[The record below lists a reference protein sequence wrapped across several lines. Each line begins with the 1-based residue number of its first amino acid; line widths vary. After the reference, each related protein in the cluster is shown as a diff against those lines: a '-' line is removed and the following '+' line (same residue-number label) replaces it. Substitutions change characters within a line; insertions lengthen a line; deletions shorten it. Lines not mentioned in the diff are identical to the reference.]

1 VASAVFTRSSHF
13 YLFVLAGGVTIKAF
27 IYLSPVFPGKHFTT
41 ARFRSTT
48 RSERVRLRGLTK
60 AIPGTLQEGGAP
72 FETTHWTVVLEA
84 SKAVSDEAAR
94 KALAVFSEAYWPP
107 LYTFVRR
114 RGYSPADAQDLIQGF
129 FVHLFEQNTL
139 SRADKEKGRLRTFLL
154 GSLQNFLLKE
164 RERLRAIKRGG
175 NQQFVSFDL
184 HLPQAEA
191 AMFATAHLSDVN
203 AYDVAWA
210 SGIVTRVWKNMR
222 ERFAVEGRL
231 EWFDELRP
239 FVAGG
244 PAVAPDQE
252 EVARRLGTS
261 VENLRVWLTRL
272 RQRYRNALRAEVA
285 STVSNPAEIDAELH
299 YIYQILTS

>member
-1 VASAVFTRSSHF
+1 MSSILCWPMFSLWSLTLIWSEDSRSPYSDFNGKAEKPQRKCAVT
-13 YLFVLAGGVTIKAF
+13 K
-27 IYLSPVFPGKHFTT
+27 PV
-41 ARFRSTT
+41 
-48 RSERVRLRGLTK
+48 
-60 AIPGTLQEGGAP
+60 PGTLQEGGAP
-72 FETTHWTVVLEA
+72 FETTHWTVVLQA
-84 SKAVSDEAAR
+84 SKSDSDEAAG
-94 KALAVFSEAYWPP
+94 KALAIFSEAYWPP

-114 RGYSPADAQDLIQGF
+114 RGYPQADAQDLIQGF

-139 SRADKEKGRLRTFLL
+139 SRADQEKGRLRTFLL

-164 RERLRAIKRGG
+164 RERMRAIKRGG
-175 NQQFVSFDL
+175 NHQFVSLDL

-191 AMFATAHLSDVN
+191 AMFATAHLTDVN

-210 SGIVTRVWKNMR
+210 SAIVTRAWKNLR
-222 ERFAVEGRL
+222 ERCAAEGKS
-231 EWFDELRP
+231 EWIDQLKP

-244 PAVAPDQE
+244 TALPSNQE

-285 STVSNPAEIDAELH
+285 STVSNPAEIDTELH
-299 YIYQILTS
+299 HVYQILTS